1 MRKEFKKI
9 VTWGM
14 VVAMAFSP
22 APSVFTTG
30 ANTVYAD
37 SATSGSCGSEAQ
49 WSYDGVSET
58 LTISGKGAVSS
69 SPFSEIA
76 FKKLIIEEG
85 ITQINSR
92 RFLGSSALESVSLP
106 KTITNLGE
114 YAFENCQSLKEIL
127 VDDENENFKSTDGVL
142 YTKNMQT
149 LLIYPANREN
159 TDFSIPETVR
169 SFGDYA
175 FDYSQNL
182 ENITIPAGLRSMGEY
197 EPFYCAKSIKNF
209 DVATGNGYYASK
221 DGCLYSKDLKKLIK
235 YTIAGEDKSVT
246 IDGSTIINDNAFYNS
261 ANLEEVV
268 LKNSVSEIGYMAFY
282 NCDKLSKLTIENSE
296 CKINDILNN
305 SNVTI
310 CGYAAS
316 TADTYAKRN
325 DLQFSEL
332 SEKKVSSIEIS
343 EYPKKT
349 VFAIGDKFNCVGLE
363 IKVNYADGTSAI
375 KSSGFSVKGFASDK
389 VERRTLTVEYGGKTT
404 TYDIVVV
411 TQLNIQDLTTRK
423 NTTVNVV
430 EKNQTSRLRFI
441 PAKSGDYNIYS
452 IGDDTDT
459 WAALYDV
466 DENLLLENDD
476 RGELSD
482 GNYDSNFFISYHLE
496 ANKVY
501 FLDTKFEDKNAI
513 GSFDVAV
520 KLIKE
525 DETEAPTTESTTEAP
540 TAEPTTEPGSEP
552 VTSQPATEPG
562 SEPTAVA
569 PTQKPTTVAPTQP
582 ETTTKTSGGENITT
596 KKQQTTTVGK
606 VTVKKTKVSKF
617 SKKLASNK
625 VKISL
630 KKIKGISGYEIKIS
644 SSKKYAKS
652 KTVTKKVKKNVFT
665 VKSSKIKNKK
675 VLYVKV
681 RCYKKV
687 GKKVYYSRWT
697 SKKVKIKK

>member
-363 IKVNYADGTSAI
+363 IKVNYVDGTSAI

-630 KKIKGISGYEIKIS
+630 NKIKGISGYEIKIS

>member
-22 APSVFTTG
+22 APSVFTTD

-49 WSYDGVSET
+49 WSYDSASET

-296 CKINDILNN
+296 CKINN

-363 IKVNYADGTSAI
+363 IKVNYVDGTSAI

-525 DETEAPTTESTTEAP
+525 DETEAPTTEPTTEAP
-540 TAEPTTEPGSEP
+540 TAEPTTELGSEH

-569 PTQKPTTVAPTQP
+569 PTQKPRTVAPTQP
-582 ETTTKTSGGENITT
+582 ETTTKTSGGGNITT

>member
-1 MRKEFKKI
+1 
-9 VTWGM
+9 M

-49 WSYDGVSET
+49 WSYDSASET

-159 TDFSIPETVR
+159 TVFSIPETVR

-305 SNVTI
+305 SKVTI

-363 IKVNYADGTSAI
+363 IKVNYVDGTSAI
-375 KSSGFSVKGFASDK
+375 KGSGFSVKGFASDK

-423 NTTVNVV
+423 NTTVNIV

-525 DETEAPTTESTTEAP
+525 DETEAPTTEPTTEAP

-582 ETTTKTSGGENITT
+582 ETTTKTPGGENITT

>member
-1 MRKEFKKI
+1 
-9 VTWGM
+9 M

-22 APSVFTTG
+22 APTVFTAG
-30 ANTVYAD
+30 INTVYAD
-37 SATSGSCGSEAQ
+37 TATSGSCGSEAQ
-49 WSYDGVSET
+49 WSYDSASET

-363 IKVNYADGTSAI
+363 IKVNYVDGTSAI

-389 VERRTLTVEYGGKTT
+389 VERKTLTVEYGGKTT

-525 DETEAPTTESTTEAP
+525 DETEAPTTEPTTEAP

-697 SKKVKIKK
+697 SKKVKIKKLVKP

>member
-1 MRKEFKKI
+1 
-9 VTWGM
+9 M
-14 VVAMAFSP
+14 VVAMAFYP

-49 WSYDGVSET
+49 WSYDSASET

-85 ITQINSR
+85 ITQINNR

-127 VDDENENFKSTDGVL
+127 VDDENENFKSVDGVL
-142 YTKNMQT
+142 YTKNMQK
-149 LLIYPANREN
+149 LLVYPSNKEDA
-159 TDFSIPETVR
+159 DFSIPETVR
-169 SFGDYA
+169 SLGDYA
-175 FDYSQNL
+175 FDYNQNL

-197 EPFYCAKSIKNF
+197 EPFYCAKSIKCFN
-209 DVATGNGYYASK
+209 VATGNGYYTSK

-235 YTIAGEDKSVT
+235 YTIALDAKSVT
-246 IDGSTIINDNAFYNS
+246 IDGVTMINDNAFYNS
-261 ANLEEVV
+261 ANLEEIV
-268 LKNSVSEIGYMAFY
+268 LKNTVSEIGYMAFY

-363 IKVNYADGTSAI
+363 IKVNYVDGTSAI

-389 VERRTLTVEYGGKTT
+389 VERRTLTVEYLGKTT

-423 NTTVNVV
+423 NTTVNIV

-441 PAKSGDYNIYS
+441 PTKSGDYNIYS

-525 DETEAPTTESTTEAP
+525 DEIEAPTTEPTTEAP

-681 RCYKKV
+681 RCYKKI

>member
-49 WSYDGVSET
+49 WSYDSVSET

-127 VDDENENFKSTDGVL
+127 VNDENENFKSTDGVL

-363 IKVNYADGTSAI
+363 IKVNYVDGTSAI

-675 VLYVKV
+675 VLYVKL

>member
-22 APSVFTTG
+22 APTVFTAG
-30 ANTVYAD
+30 INTVYAD
-37 SATSGSCGSEAQ
+37 TATSGSCGSEAQ
-49 WSYDGVSET
+49 WSYDSASET

-282 NCDKLSKLTIENSE
+282 NCNKLSKLTIENSE

-363 IKVNYADGTSAI
+363 IKVNYVDGTSAI

-496 ANKVY
+496 ANRVY

-697 SKKVKIKK
+697 SKRVKIKK

>member
-1 MRKEFKKI
+1 
-9 VTWGM
+9 M

-49 WSYDGVSET
+49 WSYDSASET

-159 TDFSIPETVR
+159 TVFSIPETVR

-305 SNVTI
+305 SKVTI

-325 DLQFSEL
+325 DLQFSKL

-363 IKVNYADGTSAI
+363 IKVNYVDGTSAI
-375 KSSGFSVKGFASDK
+375 KGSGFSVKGFASDK

-423 NTTVNVV
+423 NTTVNIV

-525 DETEAPTTESTTEAP
+525 DETEAPTTEPTTEAP

-582 ETTTKTSGGENITT
+582 ETTTKTPGGKNITT

>member
-22 APSVFTTG
+22 APTVFTAG
-30 ANTVYAD
+30 INTVYAD
-37 SATSGSCGSEAQ
+37 TATSGSCGSEAQ
-49 WSYDGVSET
+49 WSYDSASET

-296 CKINDILNN
+296 CNINDILNN

-363 IKVNYADGTSAI
+363 IKVNYVDGTSAI

-389 VERRTLTVEYGGKTT
+389 VERKTLTVEYGGKTT

-630 KKIKGISGYEIKIS
+630 KKIKDISGYEIKIS

>member
-22 APSVFTTG
+22 APSVFTTD

-49 WSYDGVSET
+49 WSYDSASET

-363 IKVNYADGTSAI
+363 IKVNYVDGTSAI

-389 VERRTLTVEYGGKTT
+389 VERKTLTVEYGEKTT

-423 NTTVNVV
+423 NTAVNIV

-525 DETEAPTTESTTEAP
+525 DETEAPTTEPTTEAP
-540 TAEPTTEPGSEP
+540 TAEPTTELGSEH

-582 ETTTKTSGGENITT
+582 ETTTKTSGGGNITT

>member
-22 APSVFTTG
+22 APSVFTTD

-49 WSYDGVSET
+49 WSYDSASET

-363 IKVNYADGTSAI
+363 IKVNYVDGTSAI

-525 DETEAPTTESTTEAP
+525 DETEAPTTEPTTEAP
-540 TAEPTTEPGSEP
+540 TAEPTTELGSEH
-552 VTSQPATEPG
+552 VTSQPATESG

-582 ETTTKTSGGENITT
+582 ETTTKTSGGGNITT

>member
-22 APSVFTTG
+22 APAVFTAG
-30 ANTVYAD
+30 INTVYAD
-37 SATSGSCGSEAQ
+37 TTTSGSCGSEAQ
-49 WSYDGVSET
+49 WSYDSASET

-363 IKVNYADGTSAI
+363 IKVNYVDGTSAI

-389 VERRTLTVEYGGKTT
+389 VERRTLTVEYLGKTT

-423 NTTVNVV
+423 NTTVNIV

-525 DETEAPTTESTTEAP
+525 DETEAPTTEPTTEAP
-540 TAEPTTEPGSEP
+540 TVEPTTEP

-569 PTQKPTTVAPTQP
+569 PTQRPTTVAPTQP

>member
-22 APSVFTTG
+22 APTVFTAG
-30 ANTVYAD
+30 INTVYAD

-49 WSYDGVSET
+49 WSYDSASET

-363 IKVNYADGTSAI
+363 IKVNYVDGTSAI

-389 VERRTLTVEYGGKTT
+389 VERRTLTVEYLGKTT

-423 NTTVNVV
+423 NTTVNIV

-476 RGELSD
+476 RGEISD

-525 DETEAPTTESTTEAP
+525 DETEAPTTEPTTEAS

-562 SEPTAVA
+562 SESTAVA
-569 PTQKPTTVAPTQP
+569 PTQKPTAVSPTQP

-606 VTVKKTKVSKF
+606 VIVKKTKVSKF

>member
-1 MRKEFKKI
+1 
-9 VTWGM
+9 M

-22 APSVFTTG
+22 APTVFTAG
-30 ANTVYAD
+30 INTVYAD
-37 SATSGSCGSEAQ
+37 TATSGSCGSEAQ
-49 WSYDGVSET
+49 WSYDSASET

-363 IKVNYADGTSAI
+363 IKVNYVDGTSAI

-525 DETEAPTTESTTEAP
+525 DETEAPTTEPTTEAP

>member
-49 WSYDGVSET
+49 WSYDSASET

-221 DGCLYSKDLKKLIK
+221 NGCLYSKDLKKLIK

-310 CGYAAS
+310 CGYAVS

-363 IKVNYADGTSAI
+363 IKVNYVDGTSAI
-375 KSSGFSVKGFASDK
+375 KGSGFSVKGFASDK
-389 VERRTLTVEYGGKTT
+389 VERRTLTVEYLGKTT

-423 NTTVNVV
+423 NTTVNIV

-476 RGELSD
+476 RGEISD
-482 GNYDSNFFISYHLE
+482 GDYDSNFFISYHLE

-525 DETEAPTTESTTEAP
+525 DETEAPTTEPTTEAP
-540 TAEPTTEPGSEP
+540 TAEPTTESGSEP

-562 SEPTAVA
+562 SKPTAVA

-697 SKKVKIKK
+697 SKRVKIKK

>member
-1 MRKEFKKI
+1 
-9 VTWGM
+9 M

-49 WSYDGVSET
+49 WSYDSVSET

-363 IKVNYADGTSAI
+363 IKVNYVDGTSAI

-540 TAEPTTEPGSEP
+540 TAEPTTEPGSEL

>member
-1 MRKEFKKI
+1 
-9 VTWGM
+9 M

-49 WSYDGVSET
+49 WYYDGVSET

-363 IKVNYADGTSAI
+363 IKVNYVDGTSAI

-389 VERRTLTVEYGGKTT
+389 VERKTLTVEYGGKTT

-423 NTTVNVV
+423 NTTVNIV

-540 TAEPTTEPGSEP
+540 TAEPTTEP

-630 KKIKGISGYEIKIS
+630 KKIKDISGYEIKIS

>member
-1 MRKEFKKI
+1 
-9 VTWGM
+9 M

-49 WSYDGVSET
+49 WSYDSASET

-363 IKVNYADGTSAI
+363 IKVNYVDGTSAI
-375 KSSGFSVKGFASDK
+375 KGSGFSVKDFASDK
-389 VERRTLTVEYGGKTT
+389 VERRTLTVEYLGKTT

-423 NTTVNVV
+423 NTTVNIV

-525 DETEAPTTESTTEAP
+525 DETEAPTTEPTTEAP
-540 TAEPTTEPGSEP
+540 TAEPTTELGSEH

-582 ETTTKTSGGENITT
+582 ETTTKTSGGGNITT

>member
-1 MRKEFKKI
+1 
-9 VTWGM
+9 M

-22 APSVFTTG
+22 APTVFTAG
-30 ANTVYAD
+30 INTVYAD
-37 SATSGSCGSEAQ
+37 TATSGSCGSEAQ
-49 WSYDGVSET
+49 WSYDSASET

-282 NCDKLSKLTIENSE
+282 NCNKLSKLTIENSE

-363 IKVNYADGTSAI
+363 IKVNYVDGTSAI

-496 ANKVY
+496 ANRVY

-697 SKKVKIKK
+697 SKRVKIKK

>member
-1 MRKEFKKI
+1 
-9 VTWGM
+9 M

-209 DVATGNGYYASK
+209 DVATGNSYYASK

-363 IKVNYADGTSAI
+363 IKVNYVDGTSAI

-630 KKIKGISGYEIKIS
+630 NKIKGISGYEIKIS

>member
-1 MRKEFKKI
+1 
-9 VTWGM
+9 M

-49 WSYDGVSET
+49 WSYDSASET

-363 IKVNYADGTSAI
+363 IKVNYVDGTSAI

-423 NTTVNVV
+423 NTTVNIV

-452 IGDDTDT
+452 IGNDTDT

-476 RGELSD
+476 RGEISD

-525 DETEAPTTESTTEAP
+525 DETEAPT
-540 TAEPTTEPGSEP
+540 AEPTTEPGSEP

-569 PTQKPTTVAPTQP
+569 PTQKPTTVAPTQL
-582 ETTTKTSGGENITT
+582 ETTTKTPGGENITT

>member
-343 EYPKKT
+343 EYTKKT

-363 IKVNYADGTSAI
+363 IKVNYVDGTSAI

-630 KKIKGISGYEIKIS
+630 NKIKGISGYEIKIS

>member
-1 MRKEFKKI
+1 
-9 VTWGM
+9 M

-363 IKVNYADGTSAI
+363 IKVNYVDGTSAI

>member
-1 MRKEFKKI
+1 
-9 VTWGM
+9 M

-49 WSYDGVSET
+49 WSYDSASET

-363 IKVNYADGTSAI
+363 IKVNYVDGTSAI
-375 KSSGFSVKGFASDK
+375 KGSGFSVKDFASDK
-389 VERRTLTVEYGGKTT
+389 VERRTLTVEYLGKTT

-423 NTTVNVV
+423 NTTVNIV

-525 DETEAPTTESTTEAP
+525 DETEAPTTEPTTEAP

-562 SEPTAVA
+562 SESTAVA

>member
-1 MRKEFKKI
+1 
-9 VTWGM
+9 M

-22 APSVFTTG
+22 APTVFTAG
-30 ANTVYAD
+30 INTVYAD
-37 SATSGSCGSEAQ
+37 TATSGSCGSEAQ
-49 WSYDGVSET
+49 WSYDSASET

-363 IKVNYADGTSAI
+363 IKVNYVDGTSAI

-389 VERRTLTVEYGGKTT
+389 VERKTLTVEYGGKTT

-525 DETEAPTTESTTEAP
+525 DETEAPTTEPTIEAP

-697 SKKVKIKK
+697 SKKVKIKKLVKP

>member
-1 MRKEFKKI
+1 
-9 VTWGM
+9 M

-49 WSYDGVSET
+49 WSYDSASET

-159 TDFSIPETVR
+159 TVFSIPETVR

-305 SNVTI
+305 SKVTI

-363 IKVNYADGTSAI
+363 IKVNYVDGTSAI
-375 KSSGFSVKGFASDK
+375 KGSGFSVKGFASDK

-423 NTTVNVV
+423 NTTVNIV

-525 DETEAPTTESTTEAP
+525 DETEAPTTEPTTEAP

-582 ETTTKTSGGENITT
+582 ETTTKTPGGENITT
-596 KKQQTTTVGK
+596 KKQQTTTVSK

-697 SKKVKIKK
+697 SKKIKIKK

>member
-1 MRKEFKKI
+1 MPWLF
-9 VTWGM
+9 
-14 VVAMAFSP
+14 P
-22 APSVFTTG
+22 LAPSVFTTG

-363 IKVNYADGTSAI
+363 IKVNYVDGTSAI

-540 TAEPTTEPGSEP
+540 TAEPTTEP

-630 KKIKGISGYEIKIS
+630 NKIKGISGYEIKIS

>member
-22 APSVFTTG
+22 APTVFTTG

-49 WSYDGVSET
+49 WSYDSVSET

-159 TDFSIPETVR
+159 TGFSIPETVR

-246 IDGSTIINDNAFYNS
+246 IDGSTIINDSAFYNS

-363 IKVNYADGTSAI
+363 IKVNYVDGTSAI

-525 DETEAPTTESTTEAP
+525 DETEAPTTEPTTEAP
-540 TAEPTTEPGSEP
+540 TAEPTTEPGSEH

>member
-1 MRKEFKKI
+1 
-9 VTWGM
+9 M

-363 IKVNYADGTSAI
+363 IKVNYVDGTSAI

-630 KKIKGISGYEIKIS
+630 NKIKCISGYEIKIS

>member
-22 APSVFTTG
+22 APTVFTAG
-30 ANTVYAD
+30 INTVYAD
-37 SATSGSCGSEAQ
+37 SATSGSCGSESQ
-49 WSYDGVSET
+49 WSYDSASET

-310 CGYAAS
+310 CGYVAS

-363 IKVNYADGTSAI
+363 IKVNYVDGTSAI

-423 NTTVNVV
+423 NTTVNIV

-525 DETEAPTTESTTEAP
+525 DETEAPTTEPTTEAP
-540 TAEPTTEPGSEP
+540 TAEPTTESGSEP

-562 SEPTAVA
+562 SESTAVA

>member
-9 VTWGM
+9 VTWGT

-22 APSVFTTG
+22 APSVFTTD

-49 WSYDGVSET
+49 WSYDSASET

-363 IKVNYADGTSAI
+363 IKVNYVDGTSAI

-525 DETEAPTTESTTEAP
+525 DETEAPTTEPTTEAP
-540 TAEPTTEPGSEP
+540 TAEPTTELGSEH

-582 ETTTKTSGGENITT
+582 ETTTKTSGGGNITT

>member
-1 MRKEFKKI
+1 
-9 VTWGM
+9 M

-363 IKVNYADGTSAI
+363 IKVNYVDGTSAI

-389 VERRTLTVEYGGKTT
+389 VERRTLTVEYLGKTT

-423 NTTVNVV
+423 NTAVNIV

-501 FLDTKFEDKNAI
+501 FLETKFEDKNAI

-675 VLYVKV
+675 ALYVKV

>member
-1 MRKEFKKI
+1 
-9 VTWGM
+9 M

-49 WSYDGVSET
+49 WSYDSASET

-92 RFLGSSALESVSLP
+92 RFLGSRALESVSLP

-363 IKVNYADGTSAI
+363 IKVNYVDGTSAI

-423 NTTVNVV
+423 NTAVNIV

-525 DETEAPTTESTTEAP
+525 DETEAPTTE
-540 TAEPTTEPGSEP
+540 PTTEPGSEH

-596 KKQQTTTVGK
+596 KKQQTTTVSK

>member
-1 MRKEFKKI
+1 
-9 VTWGM
+9 M

-49 WSYDGVSET
+49 WSYDSASET

-127 VDDENENFKSTDGVL
+127 VDDENENFKSVDGVL
-142 YTKNMQT
+142 YTKNMQK
-149 LLIYPANREN
+149 LLVYPSNKEDA
-159 TDFSIPETVR
+159 DFSIPETVR
-169 SFGDYA
+169 SLGDYA
-175 FDYSQNL
+175 FDYNQNL
-182 ENITIPAGLRSMGEY
+182 ENITIPAGLSSMGEY
-197 EPFYCAKSIKNF
+197 EPFYCAKSIKCFN
-209 DVATGNGYYASK
+209 VATGNGYYTSK

-235 YTIAGEDKSVT
+235 YTIALDAKSVT
-246 IDGSTIINDNAFYNS
+246 IDGVTMINDNAFYNS
-261 ANLEEVV
+261 ANLEEIV
-268 LKNSVSEIGYMAFY
+268 LKNTVSEIGYMAFY
-282 NCDKLSKLTIENSE
+282 NCDNLSKLTIENSE

-363 IKVNYADGTSAI
+363 IKVNYVEGTSAI

>member
-1 MRKEFKKI
+1 
-9 VTWGM
+9 M

-49 WSYDGVSET
+49 WSYDSASET

-363 IKVNYADGTSAI
+363 IKVNYVDGTSAI

-389 VERRTLTVEYGGKTT
+389 VERRTLTVEYLGKNT

-423 NTTVNVV
+423 NTTVNIV

-476 RGELSD
+476 RGEISD

-525 DETEAPTTESTTEAP
+525 DETEASTTESTTEAP

-552 VTSQPATEPG
+552 VTSQPTTEPG

-596 KKQQTTTVGK
+596 KKQQTTIVSK

>member
-363 IKVNYADGTSAI
+363 IKVNYVDGTSAI

-562 SEPTAVA
+562 SEPMAVA

-630 KKIKGISGYEIKIS
+630 NKIKGISGYEIKIS

>member
-1 MRKEFKKI
+1 
-9 VTWGM
+9 M

-49 WSYDGVSET
+49 WSYDSASET

-92 RFLGSSALESVSLP
+92 SFLGSSALESVSLP

-142 YTKNMQT
+142 YKKNMQT

-363 IKVNYADGTSAI
+363 IKVNYVDGTSAI

-423 NTTVNVV
+423 NTTVNIV

-476 RGELSD
+476 RGEISD
-482 GNYDSNFFISYHLE
+482 GNYDSNFFISYHFE

-525 DETEAPTTESTTEAP
+525 DETEAPTTEPTTEAP

-582 ETTTKTSGGENITT
+582 ETTTKTPGGENITT

>member
-22 APSVFTTG
+22 APTVFTAG
-30 ANTVYAD
+30 INTVYAD
-37 SATSGSCGSEAQ
+37 TATSGSCGSEAQ
-49 WSYDGVSET
+49 WSYDSASET

-69 SPFSEIA
+69 SPFYEIA

-92 RFLGSSALESVSLP
+92 RFLGSSALESVSIP

-246 IDGSTIINDNAFYNS
+246 IDGSTFINDNAFYNS

-363 IKVNYADGTSAI
+363 IKVNYVDGTSAI

-389 VERRTLTVEYGGKTT
+389 VERKTLTVEYGGKTT

-423 NTTVNVV
+423 NTAVNIV

-525 DETEAPTTESTTEAP
+525 DETEAPTTEPTTEAP
-540 TAEPTTEPGSEP
+540 TAEPTTEPGSEH

-582 ETTTKTSGGENITT
+582 ETTTKTSGGGNITT

-665 VKSSKIKNKK
+665 VKSSKIKKKK

>member
-22 APSVFTTG
+22 APTVFTAG
-30 ANTVYAD
+30 INTVYAD
-37 SATSGSCGSEAQ
+37 TATSGSCGSEAQ
-49 WSYDGVSET
+49 WSYDSASET

-363 IKVNYADGTSAI
+363 IKVNYVDGTSAI

-423 NTTVNVV
+423 NTTVNIV

-525 DETEAPTTESTTEAP
+525 DETEAPTTEPTTEAP
-540 TAEPTTEPGSEP
+540 TAEPTTEPGSEH

>member
-1 MRKEFKKI
+1 
-9 VTWGM
+9 M

-49 WSYDGVSET
+49 WSYDSASET

-182 ENITIPAGLRSMGEY
+182 ENTTIPAGLRSMGEY

-363 IKVNYADGTSAI
+363 IKVNYVDGTSAI

-525 DETEAPTTESTTEAP
+525 DETEAPTTEPTTEAP

-596 KKQQTTTVGK
+596 KKQPTTTVGK